1 MFNYYLPFLISIIIS
16 SSLAPLLFSL
26 SYVVIILPIAVVGL
40 IEYFLSVSPVLY
52 LDSSIAYLIIFSS
65 CDIVFVVET
74 GILGAG
80 NPAAIALLNV
90 DILSLSVYPPVSTTA
105 PAAVPVPLPPPAGVA
120 SPVTGVA
127 VGTPVAGAVVAA
139 EATALDGTL
148 VPLGPPVGGLGDDR
162 SDLAL
167 DNKPEAADAIP
178 DTIPPA
184 VEPVGVEPVPLLPEP
199 AGGIAILNP
208 EPAGGAAA
216 GADEGGATGAGAEPE
231 GAEGGATGAGAEP
244 EGGATGAGAEPEGG
258 ATGAGADEGG
268 AEGGG
273 AEPEGAEG
281 GATGAGAEPEGGATG
296 AGATG
301 AGAEGGVV
309 IVIEEGTIG
318 AAGVGVIVAV
328 SVSYFTFLLLS
339 NSPDSNFANSLN
351 FISFNDLPPIT
362 SSNKS

>member
-105 PAAVPVPLPPPAGVA
+105 PAAVPPPPAGVA

-167 DNKPEAADAIP
+167 DNNHAD
-178 DTIPPA
+178 PPNYSA
-184 VEPVGVEPVPLLPEP
+184 PSTRACQPGSP
-199 AGGIAILNP
+199 
-208 EPAGGAAA
+208 
-216 GADEGGATGAGAEPE
+216 
-231 GAEGGATGAGAEP
+231 
-244 EGGATGAGAEPEGG
+244 
-258 ATGAGADEGG
+258 
-268 AEGGG
+268 
-273 AEPEGAEG
+273 
-281 GATGAGAEPEGGATG
+281 
-296 AGATG
+296 
-301 AGAEGGVV
+301 
-309 IVIEEGTIG
+309 
-318 AAGVGVIVAV
+318 
-328 SVSYFTFLLLS
+328 SYWRL
-339 NSPDSNFANSLN
+339 
-351 FISFNDLPPIT
+351 IQ
-362 SSNKS
+362 

>member
-105 PAAVPVPLPPPAGVA
+105 PAAVPPPPAGVA

-184 VEPVGVEPVPLLPEP
+184 VEPVGVDPLPEP
-199 AGGIAILNP
+199 AGGIETLNP
-208 EPAGGAAA
+208 EPAG

-273 AEPEGAEG
+273 AEPEG
-281 GATGAGAEPEGGATG
+281 GATGAEPEGGATG